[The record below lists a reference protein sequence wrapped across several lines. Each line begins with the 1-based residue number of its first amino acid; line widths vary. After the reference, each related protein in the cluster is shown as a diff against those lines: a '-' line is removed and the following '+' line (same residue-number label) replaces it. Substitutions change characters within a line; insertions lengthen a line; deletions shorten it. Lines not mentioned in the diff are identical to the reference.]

1 MLAIRPGRRC
11 ILRTARLAHRIEPVH
26 PAGAAPPGGHYSPG
40 VAAGGLLFVSG
51 QLPIAP
57 DGARLSHADFETQ
70 ARQALSNVDA
80 VLSARG
86 LGRDRLVQVRVYLV
100 DIADWAAFNALYAEW
115 IGAHRPAR
123 AVVPVPAL
131 HFDLR
136 LEIEAVAAL

>member
-1 MLAIRPGRRC
+1 M
-11 ILRTARLAHRIEPVH
+11 AHGIEPVH

-57 DGARLSHADFETQ
+57 DGTRLGDADFAAQ
-70 ARQALSNVDA
+70 ARQALANVDA
-80 VLSARG
+80 VLRARG
-86 LGRDRLVQVRVYLV
+86 LARERLVQVRVYLA
-100 DIADWAAFNALYAEW
+100 DIGDWAAFNALYAEW

-131 HFDLR
+131 HFGLR
-136 LEIEAVAAL
+136 LEIEALAAL